1 MTDLNPIQTVA
12 VWALPVIF
20 AVTLHEAAHGYAA
33 RSCGDRTAEM
43 NGRLSLNPMRH
54 IDPIGTVLV
63 PLLSLLLGGII
74 FGWAKPV
81 PVDERHFGNP
91 RRDMALVAAAG
102 PLANLAMALLW
113 VLALYVALSLHG
125 MPWLT
130 VPLQYMGLAG
140 ISINLV
146 LMALNLLP
154 LPPLDGGRLVA
165 AIMTPKAAISY
176 LSIEPY
182 GIFIL
187 LALLMTGVLD
197 NILWP
202 PVDWLQR
209 LLLNL
214 AGIAG

>member
-63 PLLSLLLGGII
+63 PLISLILGGII
-74 FGWAKPV
+74 FGWARPV
-81 PVDERHFGNP
+81 PVDERHFRNP

-113 VLALYVALSLHG
+113 VLILYVALGLHG
-125 MPWLT
+125 LPWLA

-140 ISINLV
+140 ISINIV

-165 AIMTPKAAISY
+165 ALMSPKAAMSY

>member
-54 IDPIGTVLV
+54 IDPVGTVLV
-63 PLLSLLLGGII
+63 PLISLILGGII
-74 FGWAKPV
+74 FGWARPV
-81 PVDERHFGNP
+81 PVDERNLGNP

-113 VLALYVALSLHG
+113 VLVLYVALSLRG
-125 MPWLT
+125 MPWLM

-140 ISINLV
+140 VSINLV

-154 LPPLDGGRLVA
+154 LPPLDGGRLMA

>member
-74 FGWAKPV
+74 FGWARPV

-113 VLALYVALSLHG
+113 VLVLYVALSLRG
-125 MPWLT
+125 MSWLT

-165 AIMTPKAAISY
+165 AMMTPKAAISY

>member
-113 VLALYVALSLHG
+113 VLALYVALSLRG